1 MSFSEAEL
9 TRGIE
14 LDEAGFLP
22 RHGESAEQFF
32 RRVETIFGIHRE
44 FEAEL
49 AAAGEVGVYGLQL
62 RLCDRI
68 PEEII
73 EEAGE
78 VTEQLYCFRTR
89 HVPGFFL
96 SRDVGLL
103 WGGCMICD
111 PDHPLSVFLIRGAFR
126 KRPHWFFYNRREL
139 LAHELCHSMRQSLD
153 EITLEEYFA
162 YQTSPSRLRRYLGN
176 CFIRE
181 HDAIWFVIPALL
193 LLLAQVTQSFW
204 LPGLPVWPFWPV
216 ALAYPAFLLV
226 RNGIS
231 RRLVKR
237 AAEKLAAF
245 GVAKPSAVLFRL
257 DREEIRRI
265 GAMEQPGEFEQY
277 AAERKRTDFRWA
289 VLHARFLTGNPPPE
303 PEEKERR

>member
-1 MSFSEAEL
+1 MSFPEAEL
-9 TRGIE
+9 ARGVE
-14 LDEAGFLP
+14 LDGAGFLP
-22 RHGESAEQFF
+22 RRGESAEQFF
-32 RRVETIFGIHRE
+32 RRVETILGIHRE

-62 RLCDRI
+62 RSQDRI
-68 PEEII
+68 PDEII
-73 EEAGE
+73 GEAEE
-78 VTEQLYCFRTR
+78 VTDRLYSFRTR

-96 SRDVGLL
+96 SCDVGLL

-126 KRPHWFFYNRREL
+126 KRQRWLFYNRREL
-139 LAHELCHSMRQSLD
+139 LAHELCHSMRQSLE

-181 HDAIWFVIPALL
+181 YDAIWFVIPALL
-193 LLLAQVTQSFW
+193 LLLAQVAQSFW

-216 ALAYPAFLLV
+216 ALAYPAFLLI

-237 AAEKLAAF
+237 AAKKLAAF
-245 GVAKPSAVLFRL
+245 GVEKPSAVLFRL
-257 DREEIRRI
+257 DRGEIRRI
-265 GAMEQPGEFEQY
+265 GAMERPGEFEQY
-277 AAERKRTDFRWA
+277 AAERKESDFRWA
-289 VLHARFLTGNPPPE
+289 ILYARFLTGNPPPE
-303 PEEKERR
+303 PEESH

>member
-1 MSFSEAEL
+1 MSFPEAEL
-9 TRGIE
+9 ARGVE
-14 LDEAGFLP
+14 LDGAGFLP
-22 RHGESAEQFF
+22 RRGESAEQFF
-32 RRVETIFGIHRE
+32 RRVETILGIHRE

-62 RLCDRI
+62 RSQDRI
-68 PEEII
+68 PDEII
-73 EEAGE
+73 GEAEE
-78 VTEQLYCFRTR
+78 VTDRLYSFRTR

-126 KRPHWFFYNRREL
+126 KRQRWLFYNRREL
-139 LAHELCHSMRQSLD
+139 LAHELCHSMRQSLE

-181 HDAIWFVIPALL
+181 YDAIWFVIPALL
-193 LLLAQVTQSFW
+193 LLLAQVAQSFW

-216 ALAYPAFLLV
+216 AVAYPAFLLI

-237 AAEKLAAF
+237 AAKKLAAF
-245 GVAKPSAVLFRL
+245 GVEKPSAVLFRL
-257 DREEIRRI
+257 DRGEIRRI
-265 GAMEQPGEFEQY
+265 GAMERPGEFEQY
-277 AAERKRTDFRWA
+277 AAERKESDFRWA
-289 VLHARFLTGNPPPE
+289 ILYARFLTGNPPPE
-303 PEEKERR
+303 PEESH

>member
-1 MSFSEAEL
+1 MSFPEAEL
-9 TRGIE
+9 ARGVE
-14 LDEAGFLP
+14 LDGAGFLP
-22 RHGESAEQFF
+22 RRGESAEQFF
-32 RRVETIFGIHRE
+32 RRVETILGIHRE

-62 RLCDRI
+62 RSQDRI
-68 PEEII
+68 PDEII
-73 EEAGE
+73 GEAEE
-78 VTEQLYCFRTR
+78 VPDRLYRVRTR

-126 KRPHWFFYNRREL
+126 KRQRWLFYNRREL
-139 LAHELCHSMRQSLD
+139 LAHELCHSMRQSLE
-153 EITLEEYFA
+153 EIMLEEYFA

-181 HDAIWFVIPALL
+181 YDAIWFVIPALL
-193 LLLAQVTQSFW
+193 LLLAQVAQSFW

-216 ALAYPAFLLV
+216 ALAYPAFLLI

-237 AAEKLAAF
+237 AAKKLAAF
-245 GVAKPSAVLFRL
+245 GVEKPSAVLFRL
-257 DREEIRRI
+257 DCGEIRRI
-265 GAMEQPGEFEQY
+265 GAMERPGEFEQY
-277 AAERKRTDFRWA
+277 AAERKESDFRWA
-289 VLHARFLTGNPPPE
+289 ILYARFLTGNPPPE
-303 PEEKERR
+303 PEESH

>member
-1 MSFSEAEL
+1 MSFPEAEL
-9 TRGIE
+9 ARGVE
-14 LDEAGFLP
+14 LDGAGFLP
-22 RHGESAEQFF
+22 RRGESAEQFF
-32 RRVETIFGIHRE
+32 RRVETILGIHRE

-62 RLCDRI
+62 RSQDRI
-68 PEEII
+68 PDEII
-73 EEAGE
+73 GEAEE
-78 VTEQLYCFRTR
+78 VTDRLYSFRTR

-126 KRPHWFFYNRREL
+126 KRQRWLFYNRREL
-139 LAHELCHSMRQSLD
+139 LAHELCHSMRQSLE

-181 HDAIWFVIPALL
+181 YDAIWFVIPALL
-193 LLLAQVTQSFW
+193 LLLAQVAQSFW

-216 ALAYPAFLLV
+216 ALAYPVFLLI

-237 AAEKLAAF
+237 AAKKLAAF
-245 GVAKPSAVLFRL
+245 GVEKPSAVLFRL
-257 DREEIRRI
+257 DRGEIRRI
-265 GAMEQPGEFEQY
+265 GAMERPGEFEQY
-277 AAERKRTDFRWA
+277 AAERKESDFRWA
-289 VLHARFLTGNPPPE
+289 ILCARFLTGNPPPE
-303 PEEKERR
+303 PEESH

>member
-1 MSFSEAEL
+1 MSFPEAEL
-9 TRGIE
+9 ARGVE
-14 LDEAGFLP
+14 LDGAGFLP
-22 RHGESAEQFF
+22 RRGESAEQFF
-32 RRVETIFGIHRE
+32 RRVETILGIHRE

-62 RLCDRI
+62 RSQDRI
-68 PEEII
+68 PDEII
-73 EEAGE
+73 GEAEE
-78 VTEQLYCFRTR
+78 VTDRLYSFRTR

-126 KRPHWFFYNRREL
+126 KRQRWLFYNRREL
-139 LAHELCHSMRQSLD
+139 LAHELCHSMRQSLE

-181 HDAIWFVIPALL
+181 YDAIWFVIPALL
-193 LLLAQVTQSFW
+193 LLAQVAQSFW

-216 ALAYPAFLLV
+216 ALAYPAFLLI

-237 AAEKLAAF
+237 AAKKLAAF
-245 GVAKPSAVLFRL
+245 GVEKPSAVLFRL
-257 DREEIRRI
+257 DRGEIRRI
-265 GAMEQPGEFEQY
+265 GAMERPGEFEQY
-277 AAERKRTDFRWA
+277 AAERKESDFRWA
-289 VLHARFLTGNPPPE
+289 ILYARFLTGNPPPE
-303 PEEKERR
+303 PEESH

>member
-1 MSFSEAEL
+1 MSFPEAEL
-9 TRGIE
+9 ARGVE
-14 LDEAGFLP
+14 LDGAGFLP
-22 RHGESAEQFF
+22 RRGESAEQFF
-32 RRVETIFGIHRE
+32 RRVETILGIHRE

-62 RLCDRI
+62 RSQDRI
-68 PEEII
+68 PDEII
-73 EEAGE
+73 GEAEE
-78 VTEQLYCFRTR
+78 VTDRLYSFRTR

-126 KRPHWFFYNRREL
+126 KRQRWLFYNRREL
-139 LAHELCHSMRQSLD
+139 LAHELCHSMRQSLE

-181 HDAIWFVIPALL
+181 YDAIWFVIPALL
-193 LLLAQVTQSFW
+193 LLLAQVAQSFW

-216 ALAYPAFLLV
+216 ALAYPAFLLI

-237 AAEKLAAF
+237 AAKKLAAF
-245 GVAKPSAVLFRL
+245 GVEKPSAVLFRL
-257 DREEIRRI
+257 DRGEIRRI
-265 GAMEQPGEFEQY
+265 GAMERPGEFEQY
-277 AAERKRTDFRWA
+277 AAERKESDFRWA
-289 VLHARFLTGNPPPE
+289 ILCARFLTGNPSPE
-303 PEEKERR
+303 PEESH

>member
-1 MSFSEAEL
+1 M
-9 TRGIE
+9 
-14 LDEAGFLP
+14 
-22 RHGESAEQFF
+22 
-32 RRVETIFGIHRE
+32 
-44 FEAEL
+44 
-49 AAAGEVGVYGLQL
+49 YGLQL
-62 RLCDRI
+62 RSQDRI
-68 PEEII
+68 PDEII
-73 EEAGE
+73 GEAEE
-78 VTEQLYCFRTR
+78 VTDRLYSFRTR

-126 KRPHWFFYNRREL
+126 KRQRWLFYNRREL
-139 LAHELCHSMRQSLD
+139 LAHELCHSMRQSLE

-181 HDAIWFVIPALL
+181 YDAIWFVIPALL
-193 LLLAQVTQSFW
+193 LLLAQVAQSFW

-216 ALAYPAFLLV
+216 ALAYPAFLLI

-237 AAEKLAAF
+237 AAKKLAAF
-245 GVAKPSAVLFRL
+245 GVEKPSAVLFRL
-257 DREEIRRI
+257 DCGEIRRI
-265 GAMEQPGEFEQY
+265 GAMERPGEFEQY
-277 AAERKRTDFRWA
+277 AAERKESDFRWA
-289 VLHARFLTGNPPPE
+289 ILCARFLTGNPPPE
-303 PEEKERR
+303 PEESH

>member
-1 MSFSEAEL
+1 MSFPEAEL
-9 TRGIE
+9 ARGVE
-14 LDEAGFLP
+14 LDGAGFLP
-22 RHGESAEQFF
+22 RRGESAEQFF
-32 RRVETIFGIHRE
+32 RRVETILGIHRE

-62 RLCDRI
+62 RSQDRI
-68 PEEII
+68 PDEII
-73 EEAGE
+73 GEAEE
-78 VTEQLYCFRTR
+78 VTDQLYSFRTR

-111 PDHPLSVFLIRGAFR
+111 PDQPLSVFLIRGAFR
-126 KRPHWFFYNRREL
+126 KRQRWLFYNRREL
-139 LAHELCHSMRQSLD
+139 LAHELCHSMRQSLE

-181 HDAIWFVIPALL
+181 YDAIWFVIPALL
-193 LLLAQVTQSFW
+193 LLLAQVAQSFW

-216 ALAYPAFLLV
+216 ALAYPAFLLI

-237 AAEKLAAF
+237 AAKKLAAF
-245 GVAKPSAVLFRL
+245 GVEKPSAVLFRL
-257 DREEIRRI
+257 DRGEIRRI
-265 GAMEQPGEFEQY
+265 GAMERPGEFEQY
-277 AAERKRTDFRWA
+277 AAERKESDFRWA
-289 VLHARFLTGNPPPE
+289 ILYARFLTGNPPPE
-303 PEEKERR
+303 PEESH

>member
-1 MSFSEAEL
+1 MSFPEAEL
-9 TRGIE
+9 ARGVE
-14 LDEAGFLP
+14 LDGAGFLP
-22 RHGESAEQFF
+22 RRGESAEQFF
-32 RRVETIFGIHRE
+32 RRVETILGIHRE

-62 RLCDRI
+62 RSQDRI
-68 PEEII
+68 PDEII
-73 EEAGE
+73 GEAEE
-78 VTEQLYCFRTR
+78 VTDRLYSFRTR

-126 KRPHWFFYNRREL
+126 KRQRWLFYNRREL
-139 LAHELCHSMRQSLD
+139 LAHELCHSMRQSLE

-181 HDAIWFVIPALL
+181 YDAIWFVIPALL
-193 LLLAQVTQSFW
+193 LQLAQVAQSFW

-216 ALAYPAFLLV
+216 ALAYPAFLLI

-237 AAEKLAAF
+237 AAKKLAAF
-245 GVAKPSAVLFRL
+245 GVEKPSAVLFRL
-257 DREEIRRI
+257 DCGEIRRI
-265 GAMEQPGEFEQY
+265 GAMERPGEFEQY
-277 AAERKRTDFRWA
+277 AAERKESDFRWA
-289 VLHARFLTGNPPPE
+289 ILYARFLTGNPPPE
-303 PEEKERR
+303 PEESH

>member
-1 MSFSEAEL
+1 MSFPEAEL
-9 TRGIE
+9 ARGVE
-14 LDEAGFLP
+14 LDGAGFLP
-22 RHGESAEQFF
+22 RRGESAEQFF
-32 RRVETIFGIHRE
+32 RRVETILGIHRE

-62 RLCDRI
+62 RSQDRI
-68 PEEII
+68 PDEII
-73 EEAGE
+73 GEAEE
-78 VTEQLYCFRTR
+78 VTDQLYSFRTR

-126 KRPHWFFYNRREL
+126 KRQRWLFYNRREL
-139 LAHELCHSMRQSLD
+139 LAHELCHSMRQSLE

-181 HDAIWFVIPALL
+181 YDAIWFVIPALL
-193 LLLAQVTQSFW
+193 LLLAQVAQSFW

-216 ALAYPAFLLV
+216 ALAYPAFLLI

-237 AAEKLAAF
+237 AAKKLAAF
-245 GVAKPSAVLFRL
+245 GVEKPSAVLFRL
-257 DREEIRRI
+257 DRGEIRRI
-265 GAMEQPGEFEQY
+265 GAMERPGEFEQY
-277 AAERKRTDFRWA
+277 AAERKESDFRWA
-289 VLHARFLTGNPPPE
+289 ILYARFLTGNPPPE
-303 PEEKERR
+303 PEESH

>member
-1 MSFSEAEL
+1 
-9 TRGIE
+9 
-14 LDEAGFLP
+14 
-22 RHGESAEQFF
+22 
-32 RRVETIFGIHRE
+32 RVETILGIHRE

-62 RLCDRI
+62 RSQDRI
-68 PEEII
+68 PDEII
-73 EEAGE
+73 GEAEE
-78 VTEQLYCFRTR
+78 VTDRLYSFRTR

-126 KRPHWFFYNRREL
+126 KRQRWLFYNRREL
-139 LAHELCHSMRQSLD
+139 LAHELCHSMRQSLE

-181 HDAIWFVIPALL
+181 YDAIWFVIPALL
-193 LLLAQVTQSFW
+193 LLLAQVAQSFW

-216 ALAYPAFLLV
+216 ALAYPAFLLI

-237 AAEKLAAF
+237 AAKKLAAF
-245 GVAKPSAVLFRL
+245 GVEKPSAVLFRL
-257 DREEIRRI
+257 DCGEIRRI
-265 GAMEQPGEFEQY
+265 GAMERPGEFEQY
-277 AAERKRTDFRWA
+277 AAERKESDFRWA
-289 VLHARFLTGNPPPE
+289 ILYARFLTGNPPPE
-303 PEEKERR
+303 PEESH

>member
-1 MSFSEAEL
+1 MSFPEAEL
-9 TRGIE
+9 ARGVE
-14 LDEAGFLP
+14 LDGAGFLP
-22 RHGESAEQFF
+22 RRGESAEQFF
-32 RRVETIFGIHRE
+32 RRVETILGIHRE

-62 RLCDRI
+62 RSQDRI
-68 PEEII
+68 PDEII
-73 EEAGE
+73 GEAEE
-78 VTEQLYCFRTR
+78 VTDRLYSFRTR

-126 KRPHWFFYNRREL
+126 KRQRWLFYNRREL
-139 LAHELCHSMRQSLD
+139 LAHELCHSMRQSLE

-181 HDAIWFVIPALL
+181 YDAIWFVIPALL
-193 LLLAQVTQSFW
+193 LLLAQVAQSFW

-216 ALAYPAFLLV
+216 ALAYPAFLLI

-237 AAEKLAAF
+237 AAKKLAAF

-257 DREEIRRI
+257 DRGEIRRI
-265 GAMEQPGEFEQY
+265 GAMERPGEFEQY
-277 AAERKRTDFRWA
+277 AAERKESDFRWA
-289 VLHARFLTGNPPPE
+289 ILYARFLTGNPPPE
-303 PEEKERR
+303 PEESH

>member
-1 MSFSEAEL
+1 MSFPEAEL
-9 TRGIE
+9 ARGVE
-14 LDEAGFLP
+14 LDGAGFLP
-22 RHGESAEQFF
+22 RRGESAEQFF
-32 RRVETIFGIHRE
+32 RRVETILGIHRE

-62 RLCDRI
+62 RSQDRI
-68 PEEII
+68 PDEII
-73 EEAGE
+73 GEAEE
-78 VTEQLYCFRTR
+78 VTDRLYSFRTR

-126 KRPHWFFYNRREL
+126 KRQRWLFYNRREL
-139 LAHELCHSMRQSLD
+139 LAHELCHSMRQSLE

-181 HDAIWFVIPALL
+181 YDAIWFVIPALL
-193 LLLAQVTQSFW
+193 LLLAQVAQSFW

-216 ALAYPAFLLV
+216 ALAYPAFLLI

-237 AAEKLAAF
+237 AAKKLAAF
-245 GVAKPSAVLFRL
+245 GVEKPSAVLFRL
-257 DREEIRRI
+257 DRGEIRRI
-265 GAMEQPGEFEQY
+265 GAMERPGEFEQY
-277 AAERKRTDFRWA
+277 AAERKESDFRWA
-289 VLHARFLTGNPPPE
+289 ILCARFLTGNPPPE
-303 PEEKERR
+303 PEEESH

>member
-1 MSFSEAEL
+1 MSFPEAEL
-9 TRGIE
+9 ARGAE
-14 LDEAGFLP
+14 LDGAGFLP
-22 RHGESAEQFF
+22 RRGESAEQFF
-32 RRVETIFGIHRE
+32 RRVETILGIHRE

-62 RLCDRI
+62 RSQDRI
-68 PEEII
+68 PDEII
-73 EEAGE
+73 GEAEE
-78 VTEQLYCFRTR
+78 VTDRLYSFRTR

-111 PDHPLSVFLIRGAFR
+111 PDQPLSVFLIRGAFR
-126 KRPHWFFYNRREL
+126 KRQRWLFYNRREL
-139 LAHELCHSMRQSLD
+139 LAHELCHSMRQSLE

-181 HDAIWFVIPALL
+181 YDAIWFVIPALL
-193 LLLAQVTQSFW
+193 LLLAQVAQSFW

-216 ALAYPAFLLV
+216 ALAYPAFLLI

-237 AAEKLAAF
+237 AAKKLAAF
-245 GVAKPSAVLFRL
+245 GVEKPSAVLFRL
-257 DREEIRRI
+257 DRGEIRRI
-265 GAMEQPGEFEQY
+265 GAMERPGEFEQY
-277 AAERKRTDFRWA
+277 AAERKESDFRWA
-289 VLHARFLTGNPPPE
+289 ILCARFLTGNPPPE
-303 PEEKERR
+303 PEESH

>member
-1 MSFSEAEL
+1 MSFPEAEL
-9 TRGIE
+9 ARGVE
-14 LDEAGFLP
+14 LDGAGFLL
-22 RHGESAEQFF
+22 RRGESAEQFF
-32 RRVETIFGIHRE
+32 RRVETILGIHRE

-62 RLCDRI
+62 RSQDRI
-68 PEEII
+68 PDEII
-73 EEAGE
+73 GEAEE
-78 VTEQLYCFRTR
+78 VTDRLYSFRTR

-126 KRPHWFFYNRREL
+126 KRQRWLFYNRREL
-139 LAHELCHSMRQSLD
+139 LAHELCHSMRQSLE

-181 HDAIWFVIPALL
+181 YDAIWFVIPALL
-193 LLLAQVTQSFW
+193 LLLAQVAQSFW

-216 ALAYPAFLLV
+216 ALAYPAFLLI

-237 AAEKLAAF
+237 AAKKLAAF
-245 GVAKPSAVLFRL
+245 GVEKPSAVLFRL
-257 DREEIRRI
+257 DCGEIRRI
-265 GAMEQPGEFEQY
+265 GAMERPGEFEQY
-277 AAERKRTDFRWA
+277 AAERKESDFRWA
-289 VLHARFLTGNPPPE
+289 ILYARFLTGNPPPE
-303 PEEKERR
+303 PEESH

>member
-1 MSFSEAEL
+1 MSFPEAEL
-9 TRGIE
+9 ARGVE
-14 LDEAGFLP
+14 LDGAGFLP
-22 RHGESAEQFF
+22 RRGESAEQFF
-32 RRVETIFGIHRE
+32 RRVETILGIHRE

-62 RLCDRI
+62 RSQDRI
-68 PEEII
+68 PDEII
-73 EEAGE
+73 GEAEE
-78 VTEQLYCFRTR
+78 VTDRLYSFRTR

-126 KRPHWFFYNRREL
+126 KRQRWLFYNRREL
-139 LAHELCHSMRQSLD
+139 LAHELCHSMRQSLE

-162 YQTSPSRLRRYLGN
+162 YQTSASRLRRYLGN

-181 HDAIWFVIPALL
+181 YDAIWFVIPALL
-193 LLLAQVTQSFW
+193 LLLAQVAQSFW

-216 ALAYPAFLLV
+216 ALAYPAFLLI

-237 AAEKLAAF
+237 AAKKLAAF
-245 GVAKPSAVLFRL
+245 GVEKPSAVLFRL
-257 DREEIRRI
+257 DRGEIRRI
-265 GAMEQPGEFEQY
+265 GAMERPGEFEQY
-277 AAERKRTDFRWA
+277 AAERKESDFRWA
-289 VLHARFLTGNPPPE
+289 ILCARFLTGNPPPE
-303 PEEKERR
+303 PEESH

>member
-1 MSFSEAEL
+1 MSFPEAEL
-9 TRGIE
+9 ARGVE
-14 LDEAGFLP
+14 LDGAGFLP
-22 RHGESAEQFF
+22 RRGESAEQFF
-32 RRVETIFGIHRE
+32 RRVETILGIHRE

-62 RLCDRI
+62 RSQDRI
-68 PEEII
+68 PDEII
-73 EEAGE
+73 GEAEE
-78 VTEQLYCFRTR
+78 VTDRLYSFRTR

-126 KRPHWFFYNRREL
+126 KRQRWLFYNRREL
-139 LAHELCHSMRQSLD
+139 LAHELCHSMRQSLE

-181 HDAIWFVIPALL
+181 YDAIWFVIPALL
-193 LLLAQVTQSFW
+193 LLLAQVAQSFW

-216 ALAYPAFLLV
+216 ALAYPAFLLI

-237 AAEKLAAF
+237 AAKKLAAF
-245 GVAKPSAVLFRL
+245 GVEKPSAVLFRL
-257 DREEIRRI
+257 DRGEIRRI
-265 GAMEQPGEFEQY
+265 GAMERPGEFEQY
-277 AAERKRTDFRWA
+277 AAERKESDFRWA
-289 VLHARFLTGNPPPE
+289 ILCARFLTGNPPP
-303 PEEKERR
+303 

>member
-1 MSFSEAEL
+1 MSFPEAEL
-9 TRGIE
+9 ARGVE
-14 LDEAGFLP
+14 LDGAGFLP
-22 RHGESAEQFF
+22 RRGESAEQFF
-32 RRVETIFGIHRE
+32 RRVETILGIHRE

-62 RLCDRI
+62 RSQDRI
-68 PEEII
+68 PDEII
-73 EEAGE
+73 GEAEE
-78 VTEQLYCFRTR
+78 VTDRLYSFRTR

-126 KRPHWFFYNRREL
+126 KRQRWLFYNRREL
-139 LAHELCHSMRQSLD
+139 LAHELCHSMRQSLE

-181 HDAIWFVIPALL
+181 YDAIWFVIPALL
-193 LLLAQVTQSFW
+193 LLLAQVAQSFW

-216 ALAYPAFLLV
+216 ALAYPAFLLI

-237 AAEKLAAF
+237 AAKKLAAF
-245 GVAKPSAVLFRL
+245 GVEKPSAVLFRL

-277 AAERKRTDFRWA
+277 AAERKESDFRWA
-289 VLHARFLTGNPPPE
+289 ILCARFLTGNPPPE
-303 PEEKERR
+303 PEESH

>member
-1 MSFSEAEL
+1 MSFPEAEL
-9 TRGIE
+9 ARGVE
-14 LDEAGFLP
+14 LDGAGFLP
-22 RHGESAEQFF
+22 RRGESAEQFL
-32 RRVETIFGIHRE
+32 RRVETILGIHRE

-62 RLCDRI
+62 RSQDRI
-68 PEEII
+68 PDEII
-73 EEAGE
+73 GEAEE
-78 VTEQLYCFRTR
+78 VTDRLYSFRTR

-126 KRPHWFFYNRREL
+126 KRQRWLFYNRREL
-139 LAHELCHSMRQSLD
+139 LAHELCHSMRQSLE

-181 HDAIWFVIPALL
+181 YDAIWFVIPALL
-193 LLLAQVTQSFW
+193 LLLAQVAQSFW

-216 ALAYPAFLLV
+216 ALAYPAFLLI

-237 AAEKLAAF
+237 AAKKLAAF
-245 GVAKPSAVLFRL
+245 GVEKPSAVLFRL
-257 DREEIRRI
+257 DRGEIRRI
-265 GAMEQPGEFEQY
+265 GAMERPGEFEQY
-277 AAERKRTDFRWA
+277 AAERKESDFRWA
-289 VLHARFLTGNPPPE
+289 ILCARFLTGNPPPE
-303 PEEKERR
+303 PEESH

>member
-1 MSFSEAEL
+1 MSFPEAEL
-9 TRGIE
+9 ARGVE
-14 LDEAGFLP
+14 LDGAGFLP
-22 RHGESAEQFF
+22 RRGESAEQFF
-32 RRVETIFGIHRE
+32 RRVETILGIHRE

-62 RLCDRI
+62 RSLDRI
-68 PEEII
+68 PDEII
-73 EEAGE
+73 GEAEE
-78 VTEQLYCFRTR
+78 VTDRLYSFRTR

-126 KRPHWFFYNRREL
+126 KRQRWLFYNRREL
-139 LAHELCHSMRQSLD
+139 LAHELCHSMRQSLE

-181 HDAIWFVIPALL
+181 YDAIWFVIPALL
-193 LLLAQVTQSFW
+193 LLLAQVAQSFW

-216 ALAYPAFLLV
+216 ALAYPAFLLI

-237 AAEKLAAF
+237 AAKKLAAF
-245 GVAKPSAVLFRL
+245 GVEKPSAVLFRL
-257 DREEIRRI
+257 DRGEIRRI
-265 GAMEQPGEFEQY
+265 GAMERPGEFEQY
-277 AAERKRTDFRWA
+277 AAERKESDFRWA
-289 VLHARFLTGNPPPE
+289 ILCARFLTGSPPPE
-303 PEEKERR
+303 PEESH

>member
-1 MSFSEAEL
+1 MSFPEAEL
-9 TRGIE
+9 ARGVE
-14 LDEAGFLP
+14 LDGAGFLP
-22 RHGESAEQFF
+22 RRGESAEQFF
-32 RRVETIFGIHRE
+32 RRVETILGIHRE

-62 RLCDRI
+62 RSQDRI
-68 PEEII
+68 PDEIFGEE
-73 EEAGE
+73 EE
-78 VTEQLYCFRTR
+78 VTDRLFSFRTR
-89 HVPGFFL
+89 VVPGFCL

-126 KRPHWFFYNRREL
+126 KRQRWLFYNRREL
-139 LAHELCHSMRQSLD
+139 LAHELCHSMRQSLE

-181 HDAIWFVIPALL
+181 YDAIWFVIPALL
-193 LLLAQVTQSFW
+193 LLLAQVAQSFW

-216 ALAYPAFLLV
+216 ALAYPAFLLI

-237 AAEKLAAF
+237 AAKKLAAF
-245 GVAKPSAVLFRL
+245 GVEKPSVVLFRL
-257 DREEIRRI
+257 DRGEIRRI
-265 GAMEQPGEFEQY
+265 GAMERPGEFEQY
-277 AAERKRTDFRWA
+277 AAERKESDFRWA
-289 VLHARFLTGNPPPE
+289 ILCARFLTGNPPPE
-303 PEEKERR
+303 PEESH

>member
-1 MSFSEAEL
+1 MSFPEAEL
-9 TRGIE
+9 ARGVE
-14 LDEAGFLP
+14 LDGAGFLP
-22 RHGESAEQFF
+22 RRGESAEQFF
-32 RRVETIFGIHRE
+32 RRVETILGIHRE

-62 RLCDRI
+62 RLQDRI
-68 PEEII
+68 PDEII
-73 EEAGE
+73 GEAEE
-78 VTEQLYCFRTR
+78 VTDRLYSFRTR

-126 KRPHWFFYNRREL
+126 KRQRWLFYNRREL
-139 LAHELCHSMRQSLD
+139 LAHELCHSMRQSLE

-181 HDAIWFVIPALL
+181 YDAIWFVIPALL
-193 LLLAQVTQSFW
+193 LLLAQVAQSFW

-216 ALAYPAFLLV
+216 ALAYPAFLLI

-237 AAEKLAAF
+237 AAKKLAAF
-245 GVAKPSAVLFRL
+245 GVEKPSAVLFRL
-257 DREEIRRI
+257 DRGEIRRI
-265 GAMEQPGEFEQY
+265 GAMERPGEFEQY
-277 AAERKRTDFRWA
+277 AAERKESDFRWA
-289 VLHARFLTGNPPPE
+289 ILYARFLTGNPPPE
-303 PEEKERR
+303 PEESH

>member
-1 MSFSEAEL
+1 MSFPEAEL
-9 TRGIE
+9 ARGVE
-14 LDEAGFLP
+14 LDGAGFLP
-22 RHGESAEQFF
+22 RRGESAEQFF
-32 RRVETIFGIHRE
+32 RRVETILGIHRE

-62 RLCDRI
+62 RSQDRI
-68 PEEII
+68 PDEII
-73 EEAGE
+73 GEAEE
-78 VTEQLYCFRTR
+78 VTDRLYSFRTR
-89 HVPGFFL
+89 HVPGFCL

-126 KRPHWFFYNRREL
+126 KRQRWLFYNRREL
-139 LAHELCHSMRQSLD
+139 LAHELCHSMRQSLE

-181 HDAIWFVIPALL
+181 YDAIWFVIPALL
-193 LLLAQVTQSFW
+193 LLLAQVAQSFW

-216 ALAYPAFLLV
+216 ALAYPAFLLI

-237 AAEKLAAF
+237 AAKKLAAF
-245 GVAKPSAVLFRL
+245 GVEKPSVVLFRL
-257 DREEIRRI
+257 DRGEIRRI
-265 GAMEQPGEFEQY
+265 GAMERPGEFEQY
-277 AAERKRTDFRWA
+277 AAERKESDFRWA
-289 VLHARFLTGNPPPE
+289 ILCARFLTGNPPPE
-303 PEEKERR
+303 PEESH

>member
-1 MSFSEAEL
+1 MSFPEAEL
-9 TRGIE
+9 ARGVE
-14 LDEAGFLP
+14 LDGAGFLP
-22 RHGESAEQFF
+22 RRGESAEQFF
-32 RRVETIFGIHRE
+32 RRVETILGIHRE

-62 RLCDRI
+62 RSQDRI
-68 PEEII
+68 PDEII
-73 EEAGE
+73 GEAEE
-78 VTEQLYCFRTR
+78 VTDRLYSFRTR

-126 KRPHWFFYNRREL
+126 KRQRWLFYNRREL
-139 LAHELCHSMRQSLD
+139 LAHELCHSMRQSLE

-181 HDAIWFVIPALL
+181 YDAIWFVIPALL
-193 LLLAQVTQSFW
+193 LLLAQVAQSFW

-216 ALAYPAFLLV
+216 ALAYPVFLLI

-237 AAEKLAAF
+237 AAKKLAAF
-245 GVAKPSAVLFRL
+245 GVEKPSAVLFRL
-257 DREEIRRI
+257 DRGEIRRI
-265 GAMEQPGEFEQY
+265 GAMERPGEFEQY
-277 AAERKRTDFRWA
+277 AAERKESDFRWA
-289 VLHARFLTGNPPPE
+289 ILYARFLTGNPPPE
-303 PEEKERR
+303 SEESH

>member
-1 MSFSEAEL
+1 MSFPEAEL
-9 TRGIE
+9 ARGVE
-14 LDEAGFLP
+14 LDGAGFLP

-32 RRVETIFGIHRE
+32 LRVETILGIHRE

-49 AAAGEVGVYGLQL
+49 AAVREVGVYGLQL
-62 RLCDRI
+62 RSQDRI
-68 PEEII
+68 PDEII
-73 EEAGE
+73 GEAEE
-78 VTEQLYCFRTR
+78 VTDRLYSFRTR

-126 KRPHWFFYNRREL
+126 KRQRWLFYNRREL
-139 LAHELCHSMRQSLD
+139 LAHELCHSMRQSLE

-193 LLLAQVTQSFW
+193 LLLAQVAQSFW
-204 LPGLPVWPFWPV
+204 LPRLPVWPFWPV
-216 ALAYPAFLLV
+216 ALAYPAFLLI

-237 AAEKLAAF
+237 AAKKLAVF

-265 GAMEQPGEFEQY
+265 GAMERPGEFEQY
-277 AAERKRTDFRWA
+277 AAERKESDFRWA
-289 VLHARFLTGNPPPE
+289 ILYARFLTGNPPPE
-303 PEEKERR
+303 PEESH

>member
-1 MSFSEAEL
+1 MSFPEAEL
-9 TRGIE
+9 ARGVE
-14 LDEAGFLP
+14 LDGAGFLP
-22 RHGESAEQFF
+22 RRGESAEQFF
-32 RRVETIFGIHRE
+32 RRVETILGIHRE

-62 RLCDRI
+62 RSQDRI
-68 PEEII
+68 PDEII
-73 EEAGE
+73 GEAEE
-78 VTEQLYCFRTR
+78 VTDRLYSFRTR

-126 KRPHWFFYNRREL
+126 KRQRWLFYNRREL
-139 LAHELCHSMRQSLD
+139 LAHELCHSMRQSLE

-181 HDAIWFVIPALL
+181 YDAIWFVIPALL
-193 LLLAQVTQSFW
+193 LLLAQVAQSFW

-216 ALAYPAFLLV
+216 ALAYPVFLLI

-237 AAEKLAAF
+237 AAKKLAAF
-245 GVAKPSAVLFRL
+245 GVEKPSAVLFRL
-257 DREEIRRI
+257 DRGEIRRI
-265 GAMEQPGEFEQY
+265 GAMERPGEFEQY
-277 AAERKRTDFRWA
+277 AAERKESDFRWA
-289 VLHARFLTGNPPPE
+289 ILYARFLTGNPPPE
-303 PEEKERR
+303 PEESH

>member
-1 MSFSEAEL
+1 M
-9 TRGIE
+9 T
-14 LDEAGFLP
+14 D
-22 RHGESAEQFF
+22 
-32 RRVETIFGIHRE
+32 
-44 FEAEL
+44 
-49 AAAGEVGVYGLQL
+49 
-62 RLCDRI
+62 RL
-68 PEEII
+68 
-73 EEAGE
+73 
-78 VTEQLYCFRTR
+78 YSFRTR

-126 KRPHWFFYNRREL
+126 KRQRWLFYNRREL
-139 LAHELCHSMRQSLD
+139 LAHELCHSMRQSLE

-181 HDAIWFVIPALL
+181 YDAIWFVIPALL
-193 LLLAQVTQSFW
+193 LLLAQVAQSFW

-216 ALAYPAFLLV
+216 ALAYPAFLLI

-237 AAEKLAAF
+237 AAKKLAAF
-245 GVAKPSAVLFRL
+245 GVEKPSAVLFRL
-257 DREEIRRI
+257 DRGEIRRI
-265 GAMEQPGEFEQY
+265 GAMERPGEFEQY
-277 AAERKRTDFRWA
+277 AAERKESDFRWA
-289 VLHARFLTGNPPPE
+289 ILYARFLTGNPPPE
-303 PEEKERR
+303 PEESH

>member
-1 MSFSEAEL
+1 MSFPEAEL
-9 TRGIE
+9 ARGVE
-14 LDEAGFLP
+14 LDGAGFLP
-22 RHGESAEQFF
+22 RRGESAEQFF
-32 RRVETIFGIHRE
+32 RRVETILGIHRE

-62 RLCDRI
+62 RSQDRI
-68 PEEII
+68 PDEII
-73 EEAGE
+73 GEAEE
-78 VTEQLYCFRTR
+78 VTDRLYSFRTR

-126 KRPHWFFYNRREL
+126 KRQRWLFYNRREL
-139 LAHELCHSMRQSLD
+139 LAHELCHSMRQSLE

-181 HDAIWFVIPALL
+181 YDAIWFVIPALL
-193 LLLAQVTQSFW
+193 LLLAQVAQSFW

-216 ALAYPAFLLV
+216 ALAYPAFLLI

-237 AAEKLAAF
+237 AAKKRAAF
-245 GVAKPSAVLFRL
+245 GVEKPSAVLFRL
-257 DREEIRRI
+257 DRGEIRRI
-265 GAMEQPGEFEQY
+265 GAMERPGEFEQY
-277 AAERKRTDFRWA
+277 AAERKESDFRWA
-289 VLHARFLTGNPPPE
+289 ILYARFLTGNPPPE
-303 PEEKERR
+303 PEESH

>member
-1 MSFSEAEL
+1 MSFPEAEL
-9 TRGIE
+9 ARGAE
-14 LDEAGFLP
+14 LDGAGFLP
-22 RHGESAEQFF
+22 RRGESAEQFF
-32 RRVETIFGIHRE
+32 RRVETILGIHRE

-62 RLCDRI
+62 RSQDRI
-68 PEEII
+68 PDEII
-73 EEAGE
+73 GEAEE
-78 VTEQLYCFRTR
+78 VTDRLYSFRTR

-126 KRPHWFFYNRREL
+126 KRQRWLFYNRREL
-139 LAHELCHSMRQSLD
+139 LAHELCHSMRQSLE

-181 HDAIWFVIPALL
+181 YDAIWFVIPALL
-193 LLLAQVTQSFW
+193 LLLAQVAQSFW

-216 ALAYPAFLLV
+216 ALAYPVFLLI

-237 AAEKLAAF
+237 AAKKLAAF
-245 GVAKPSAVLFRL
+245 GVEKPSAVLFRL
-257 DREEIRRI
+257 DRGEIRRI
-265 GAMEQPGEFEQY
+265 GAMERPGEFEQY
-277 AAERKRTDFRWA
+277 AAERKESDFRWA
-289 VLHARFLTGNPPPE
+289 ILYARFLTGNPPPE
-303 PEEKERR
+303 PEESH

>member
-1 MSFSEAEL
+1 MSFPEAEL
-9 TRGIE
+9 ARGAE
-14 LDEAGFLP
+14 LDGAGFLP
-22 RHGESAEQFF
+22 RRGESAEQFF
-32 RRVETIFGIHRE
+32 RRVETILGIHRE

-62 RLCDRI
+62 RSQDRI
-68 PEEII
+68 PDEII
-73 EEAGE
+73 GEAEE
-78 VTEQLYCFRTR
+78 VTDRLYSFRTR

-126 KRPHWFFYNRREL
+126 KRQRWLFYNRREL
-139 LAHELCHSMRQSLD
+139 LAHELCHSMRQSLE

-181 HDAIWFVIPALL
+181 YDAIWFVIPALL
-193 LLLAQVTQSFW
+193 LLLAQVAQSFW

-216 ALAYPAFLLV
+216 ALAYPAFLLI

-237 AAEKLAAF
+237 AAKKLAAF
-245 GVAKPSAVLFRL
+245 GVEKPSAVLFRL
-257 DREEIRRI
+257 DRGEIRRI
-265 GAMEQPGEFEQY
+265 GAMERPGEFEQY
-277 AAERKRTDFRWA
+277 AAERKESDFRWA
-289 VLHARFLTGNPPPE
+289 ILYARFLTGNPPPE
-303 PEEKERR
+303 PEESH

>member
-1 MSFSEAEL
+1 MSFPEAEL
-9 TRGIE
+9 ARGVE
-14 LDEAGFLP
+14 LDGAGFLP
-22 RHGESAEQFF
+22 RRGESAEQFF
-32 RRVETIFGIHRE
+32 RRVETILGIHRE

-62 RLCDRI
+62 RSQDRI
-68 PEEII
+68 PDEII
-73 EEAGE
+73 GEAEE
-78 VTEQLYCFRTR
+78 VTDRLYSFRTR

-126 KRPHWFFYNRREL
+126 KRQRWLFYNRREL
-139 LAHELCHSMRQSLD
+139 LAHELCHSMRQSLE

-181 HDAIWFVIPALL
+181 YDAIWFVIPALL
-193 LLLAQVTQSFW
+193 LLLAQVAQSFW

-216 ALAYPAFLLV
+216 ALAYPAFLLI

-237 AAEKLAAF
+237 AAKKLAAF
-245 GVAKPSAVLFRL
+245 GVEKPSAVLFRL
-257 DREEIRRI
+257 DRGEIRRI
-265 GAMEQPGEFEQY
+265 GAMERPGEFEQY
-277 AAERKRTDFRWA
+277 AAERKESDFRWA
-289 VLHARFLTGNPPPE
+289 ILYARFLTGNPPPE
-303 PEEKERR
+303 PEESH

>member
-1 MSFSEAEL
+1 MSFPEAEL
-9 TRGIE
+9 ARGVE
-14 LDEAGFLP
+14 LDGAGFLP
-22 RHGESAEQFF
+22 RRGESAEQFF
-32 RRVETIFGIHRE
+32 RRVETILGIHRE

-62 RLCDRI
+62 RSQDRI
-68 PEEII
+68 PDEII
-73 EEAGE
+73 GEAEE
-78 VTEQLYCFRTR
+78 VTDRLYSFRTR

-126 KRPHWFFYNRREL
+126 KRQRWLFYNRREL
-139 LAHELCHSMRQSLD
+139 LAHELCHSMRQSLE

-181 HDAIWFVIPALL
+181 YDAIWFVIPALL
-193 LLLAQVTQSFW
+193 LLLAQVAQSFW

-216 ALAYPAFLLV
+216 ALAYPAFLLI

-237 AAEKLAAF
+237 AAKKLAAF
-245 GVAKPSAVLFRL
+245 GVEKPSAVLFRL
-257 DREEIRRI
+257 DRGEIRRI

-277 AAERKRTDFRWA
+277 AAERKESDFRWA
-289 VLHARFLTGNPPPE
+289 ILCARFLTGNPPPE
-303 PEEKERR
+303 PEESH

>member
-1 MSFSEAEL
+1 MSFPEAEL
-9 TRGIE
+9 ARGAE
-14 LDEAGFLP
+14 LDGAGFLP
-22 RHGESAEQFF
+22 RRGESAEQFF
-32 RRVETIFGIHRE
+32 RRVETILGIHRE

-62 RLCDRI
+62 RSQDRI
-68 PEEII
+68 PDEII
-73 EEAGE
+73 GEAEE
-78 VTEQLYCFRTR
+78 VTDRLYSFRTR

-126 KRPHWFFYNRREL
+126 KRQRWLFYNRREL
-139 LAHELCHSMRQSLD
+139 LAHELCHSMRQSLE

-181 HDAIWFVIPALL
+181 YDAIWFVIPALL
-193 LLLAQVTQSFW
+193 LLLAQVAQSFW

-216 ALAYPAFLLV
+216 ALAYPAFLLI

-237 AAEKLAAF
+237 AAKKLVAF
-245 GVAKPSAVLFRL
+245 GVEKPSAVLFRL
-257 DREEIRRI
+257 DRGEIRRI
-265 GAMEQPGEFEQY
+265 GAMERPGEFEQY
-277 AAERKRTDFRWA
+277 AAERKESDFRWA
-289 VLHARFLTGNPPPE
+289 ILYARFLTGNPPPE
-303 PEEKERR
+303 PEESH

>member
-1 MSFSEAEL
+1 MSFPEAEL
-9 TRGIE
+9 ARGVE
-14 LDEAGFLP
+14 LDGAGFLP
-22 RHGESAEQFF
+22 RRGESAEQFF
-32 RRVETIFGIHRE
+32 RRVETILGIHRE

-62 RLCDRI
+62 RSQDRI
-68 PEEII
+68 PDEII
-73 EEAGE
+73 GEAEE
-78 VTEQLYCFRTR
+78 VTDRLYSFRTR

-126 KRPHWFFYNRREL
+126 KRQRWLFYNRREL
-139 LAHELCHSMRQSLD
+139 LAHELCHSMRQSLE

-181 HDAIWFVIPALL
+181 YDAIWFVIPALL
-193 LLLAQVTQSFW
+193 LLLAQVAQSFW

-216 ALAYPAFLLV
+216 ALAYPAFLLI

-237 AAEKLAAF
+237 AAKKLAAF
-245 GVAKPSAVLFRL
+245 GVEKPSAVLFRL
-257 DREEIRRI
+257 DRGEIRRI
-265 GAMEQPGEFEQY
+265 GAMERPGEFEQY
-277 AAERKRTDFRWA
+277 AAERKESDFRWA
-289 VLHARFLTGNPPPE
+289 ILCARFLTGSPPPE
-303 PEEKERR
+303 PEESH